1 LHPLPD
7 DNDENLP
14 IGKGL
19 KGLTADG
26 EELAVA
32 AFHNVPNPEQ
42 RLKFWSEPDTELQL
56 AAGANVSVFRM
67 GIDWGRIV
75 PDEPA
80 EGTAQVVRL
89 ETGLLMGVTACSS
102 ILHVYPV

>member
-80 EGTAQVVRL
+80 EGTAQVVR
-89 ETGLLMGVTACSS
+89 GLL
-102 ILHVYPV
+102 PWE